1 MKEALGNWL
10 QVNCK
15 TEVPSYAM
23 IRLMQ
28 VVLAV
33 WRTKCTY
40 SDEFSMTLK
49 ETTEEFSATFRG
61 LLLCN
66 LQRRLQKT
74 EKLTQDD
81 EERCMSLYSTMDA
94 LDVIDVGESDLVDL
108 DIDTRSGLDS
118 LKELNP
124 ELRNRFELF
133 MIEHYP
139 EIYGESPERL
149 LKGAVG
155 TVAGREAIR
164 RKARAMTQ
172 RMTEP
177 EKLQLVSDL
186 LEEVGDAQALDKLLA
201 LKHVIAGCEGELA
214 KLIFLNTTSN
224 NQKDSRT
231 VIPEDNDNRAAGL
244 SSSYSTLANQLLK
257 SDSVRRCSLI
267 CEIME
272 MILRE
277 KVC

>member
-1 MKEALGNWL
+1 LGNWL
-10 QVNCK
+10 QVNRK
-15 TEVPSYAM
+15 TKKVPSYAM
-23 IRLMQ
+23 IRLIQ

-33 WRTKCTY
+33 WRTKGTY

-49 ETTEEFSATFRG
+49 ETTEEFSVTFRD

-81 EERCMSLYSTMDA
+81 DERCMSLYSTMDA
-94 LDVIDVGESDLVDL
+94 LDVINVGESDLVNL
-108 DIDTRSGLDS
+108 DVDTRSTLDS
-118 LKELNP
+118 LKELNL
-124 ELRNRFELF
+124 ELGNRFELF

-139 EIYGESPERL
+139 GVFGEPPERL

-164 RKARAMTQ
+164 RKARATTQ

-177 EKLQLVSDL
+177 KKLQLVSDL

-201 LKHVIAGCEGELA
+201 LKHVIAGCEGGLA
-214 KLIFLNTTSN
+214 KLTF
-224 NQKDSRT
+224 
-231 VIPEDNDNRAAGL
+231 
-244 SSSYSTLANQLLK
+244 
-257 SDSVRRCSLI
+257 
-267 CEIME
+267 
-272 MILRE
+272 
-277 KVC
+277 